1 MLKGQT
7 IGMQR
12 MACLRAGSTVKI
24 IIDQR
29 MADGGKVHAY
39 LVRASG
45 KKTNLEQRAAAV
57 GCQNLVGCF
66 GVFAA
71 RIINAAFDDTA
82 LLAGDRRFDNTF
94 AVFKASAGQRQ
105 IFLFNL
111 LLAQPVLNN
120 RLLGKI
126 TRPEVLRS
134 KRDTGC
140 IPASMP
146 LAS

>member
-12 MACLRAGSTVKI
+12 MARLVAGSAVKI
-24 IIDQR
+24 VVYER
-29 MADGGKVHAY
+29 MADGSKVYAY

-66 GVFAA
+66 SVFAV
-71 RIINAAFDDTA
+71 RVINTAFDDTA
-82 LLAGDRRFDNTF
+82 VLAGNRCFDNTF

-105 IFLFNL
+105 IFLS
-111 LLAQPVLNN
+111 
-120 RLLGKI
+120 
-126 TRPEVLRS
+126 T
-134 KRDTGC
+134 C
-140 IPASMP
+140 C
-146 LAS
+146 